1 MNTGCFF
8 RRYRAGFAKRSF
20 STSVRRP
27 QEASSDPTKGN
38 AARWLSEAKGRLGK
52 CLSFGTPESLMNEAS
67 ALAGELGHSWR
78 EIVAGSEGFVT
89 DPQRAGLHRQ
99 PIVWGDQDSMG
110 HVNNVMYVRWAESG
124 RCSWTRKYGRFDPA
138 HKHQWE
144 EVLTPRNVGLIL
156 KSIKVDFKFP
166 MSWPDKISV
175 YHKLHSRP
183 DENTAS
189 MMLDV
194 MILSEAKQR
203 PAARCLEDV
212 VVYDYKVAKKTS
224 LPLYMLEQFQL
235 TWELQ
240 EQARQRGLAAI
251 SGMEDRLRSI
261 EQQTWD
267 RPDAKEDFGGH
278 TP

>member
-1 MNTGCFF
+1 MNAKCLS
-8 RRYRAGFAKRSF
+8 RRYRAGRATRLF
-20 STSVRRP
+20 STSVRYAQGP
-27 QEASSDPTKGN
+27 GIDPTKGN
-38 AARWLSEAKGRLGK
+38 AARWLSEVKGRLGK
-52 CLSFGTPESLMNEAS
+52 CLSFGTPASLMGEAT
-67 ALAGELGHSWR
+67 ALAGELGRSWR

-124 RCSWTRKYGRFDPA
+124 RCNWTRKFRRFDPA

-166 MSWPDKISV
+166 MNWPDKISV
-175 YHKLHSRP
+175 YHKLNSRP

-212 VVYDYKVAKKTS
+212 VVYDYKVAKKTA
-224 LPLYMLEQFQL
+224 LPSYMLRQFQS

-240 EQARQRGLAAI
+240 QQARQKGLAAI
-251 SGMEDRLRSI
+251 RGIEDRLRFI

-267 RPDAKEDFGGH
+267 RPDAKEDFGGQ